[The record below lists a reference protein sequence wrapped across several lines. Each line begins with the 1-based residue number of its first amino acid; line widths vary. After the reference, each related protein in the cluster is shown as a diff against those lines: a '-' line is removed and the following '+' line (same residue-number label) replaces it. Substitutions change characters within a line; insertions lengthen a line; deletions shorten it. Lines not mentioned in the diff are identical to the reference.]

1 MATFTILSGDFSGT
15 SWRLEDEILSSG
27 FYNTQ
32 LLPIT
37 EITEITKKEVIG
49 KNLYVDFKLGD
60 KYQFTAQMKEK
71 DFKAIYE
78 KFLKVGKNPKEKE
91 LPLTKKSTSNVIFS
105 ILGVLFLLSI
115 FSSSSESFDATKDLT
130 QNEKIKVCKN
140 YIGSMFGVSPNIMRT
155 GIIKNDDGFFA
166 EIIYTRKV
174 DNTQWKNMCHISGN
188 NITWASLYDNQLGR
202 WRFEDEVQLEV
213 TSKTKESKTISGGN
227 LFSLT
232 L

>member
-15 SWRLEDEILSSG
+15 YWRLEDEILSGG
-27 FYNTQ
+27 FCKTQ
-32 LLPIT
+32 VLPIT

-49 KNLYVDFKLGD
+49 KNLYIDFKLGE

-71 DFKAIYE
+71 DFKVIYE
-78 KFLKVGKNPKEKE
+78 KFLKVGNNPKEKE
-91 LPLTKKSTSNVIFS
+91 LPLIKKSISTAIFS
-105 ILGVLFLLSI
+105 ILGVLFLLFI
-115 FSSSSESFDATKDLT
+115 FSSSSESFNATKDLT

-155 GIIKNDDGFFA
+155 GIIKNDSGFFA
-166 EIIYTRKV
+166 EIIYTREV
-174 DNTQWKNMCHISGN
+174 DNTQWRNMCHISGN

-202 WRFEDEVQLEV
+202 WRFEDEVQLEIK
-213 TSKTKESKTISGGN
+213 SKTEKSKTINAGN